1 MIFTLKSLEVM
12 YVDVW
17 NLFSNNQDKAHK
29 MD

>member
-12 YVDVW
+12 YADVC